1 MAAFIERTEH
11 LDFFN
16 KLRTAQTGGSYVLQG
31 LAGVGKSVLLRQ
43 CRLICAKENHD
54 FLYLDLE
61 KFSPATNAVETLQ
74 AFEKAFNHW
83 PVFQQLLK
91 IFKTK
96 FPTSEDISQHYQHSI
111 VALSET
117 EETQLEKPSF
127 LNMLFGK
134 KSSQNQFNTQIK
146 HPELFL
152 LENLKTL
159 CQTHPVIFVDA
170 YEQAIENTRFSQ
182 HRMHIVLDFHGSQ
195 LIPLNQPEQP
205 LFVDWLDGLL
215 EWLIEQGAIVVLGG
229 RYFSKT
235 WERSQI
241 PLLPILS
248 PQPFSEIKKS
258 NAMINKE
265 NISKIPANTGTY
277 LLVLESKKNEE
288 IRISNFGKMGVEKG
302 FYIYVGSA
310 FGMGGLQSRIRRQL
324 QPPHKKHWHID
335 YLRSATELREAW
347 FSEDE
352 QRHECE
358 WATALADLKEVSQPM
373 KGFGSSDCKQSYSHL
388 FYCTEFPSFK
398 SLQAHFLTHAPLQRV
413 VFSSEVK

>member
-16 KLRTAQTGGSYVLQG
+16 KLRAAQTGSSYVLQG

-83 PVFQQLLK
+83 PLFQQLLK
-91 IFKTK
+91 FFKTK
-96 FPTSEDISQHYQHSI
+96 FPTLEEISQYYQQPI
-111 VALSET
+111 FEMSEA
-117 EETQLEKPSF
+117 EDTQPDKQSF
-127 LNMLFGK
+127 LSLLFRK
-134 KSSQNQFNTQIK
+134 KAQQNQFNTQIK

-159 CQTHPVIFVDA
+159 CQTHPVIFVDG
-170 YEQAIENTRFSQ
+170 YEQAIENPRFSQ

-215 EWLIEQGAIVVLGG
+215 EWLIEQGAVVVLGG

-235 WERSQI
+235 WERYQI

-248 PQPFSEIKKS
+248 PQPFSEIKKTNS
-258 NAMINKE
+258 MINKE
-265 NISKIPANTGTY
+265 NILTVPSNSGTY
-277 LLVLESKKNEE
+277 LLILESKKNEE
-288 IRISNFGKMGVEKG
+288 IRISNFGKMIVEKG

-335 YLRSATELREAW
+335 YLRSATELRETW

-358 WATALADLKEVSQPM
+358 WATALANLKEFSQPI

-388 FYCTEFPSFK
+388 FYCTLFPSFER
-398 SLQAHFLTHAPLQRV
+398 LQTNFLTDAPLQRV